1 MKHALRSLFV
11 LFVLLLSIG
20 LVANDAE
27 ARRLG
32 GGSSSGMS
40 RSGPV
45 MNKQAVPPKPVTPA
59 QNSAPPAQPLPAPA
73 PARSPWMGMLGGLAL
88 GAGIGALLGHF
99 GMGGMGGGFGGIL
112 TLLLIGGAVFFL
124 VRMFMGRREPAPQP
138 LQYAGSPYNV
148 AAAPTTTYEAVAAGA
163 PLLVSGSVPSGF
175 DVEAFVRQ
183 AKLNFVR
190 LQAANDAG
198 NMEDIRAFATPE
210 MYAEIQLEYQE
221 RGRSTQQTDVVQL
234 NAELLDLTEEATRQV
249 ASVRF
254 SGSIREAV
262 NAAPEPFDEVWH
274 LVRTRE
280 GGQGWMIAGIQ
291 QYA

>member
-1 MKHALRSLFV
+1 MKLALPSLT
-11 LFVLLLSIG
+11 VLLVLSLSLG
-20 LVANDAE
+20 LAMNDAQ
-27 ARRLG
+27 AKRLG

-45 MNKQAVPPKPVTPA
+45 MNKQAVAPKPVTPA
-59 QNSAPPAQPLPAPA
+59 QSAAPPAQPLPAPA
-73 PARSPWMGMLGGLAL
+73 PRSPWMGMLGGLAL

-99 GMGGMGGGFGGIL
+99 GMGGMGGGMGGIF

-124 VRMFMGRREPAPQP
+124 VRMFMRRNEQAAQP
-138 LQYAGSPYNV
+138 LQYAGTTYN
-148 AAAPTTTYEAVAAGA
+148 AGAPTTTYEAIPAGA
-163 PLLVSGSVPSGF
+163 SATQLTSGSVPAGF
-175 DVEAFVRQ
+175 DVEGFVRQ

-198 NMEDIRAFATPE
+198 NMEDIRAFTTPE

-221 RGRSTQQTDVVQL
+221 RNKSAQQTDVVQL
-234 NAELLDLTEEATRQV
+234 NAELLDISEEATRQL

-254 SGSIREAV
+254 SGSIRESV
-262 NAAPEPFDEVWH
+262 NAPPEPFDEVWH
-274 LVRTRE
+274 LVRARE
-280 GGQGWMIAGIQ
+280 GNQGWVIAGIQ